1 MEQNNVIKFVKKTWG
16 SEYIK
21 DVFEYYNI
29 VPLFFENSILSPKD
43 YKNDIECFGE
53 IRKMKDDDFNDG
65 EYFFDTFRIVVT
77 TAYNDRKC
85 KLPSCESDFWVYNNP
100 EYLEQNHKRFNF
112 VKNRK
117 VNVVLKC
124 SVTNTKENKTIHTL
138 LFIEPNMDDEY
149 LFIYSYNKEDM
160 DRLFRK
166 LKK

>member
-43 YKNDIECFGE
+43 YKNEIECFGE
-53 IRKMKDDDFNDG
+53 IRKMKD
-65 EYFFDTFRIVVT
+65 
-77 TAYNDRKC
+77 
-85 KLPSCESDFWVYNNP
+85 
-100 EYLEQNHKRFNF
+100 HKRFNF

-124 SVTNTKENKTIHTL
+124 SVTNIKENKTIHSL